1 MKKDNSLKL
10 EIFESLENLSKD
22 AKYSSPKMSPRATLS
37 DNHGTKPSQFT
48 KGAFDQKV
56 AK

>member
-10 EIFESLENLSKD
+10 EIFDSLENLSKD

-37 DNHGTKPSQFT
+37 ENHVAKPSQFSN
-48 KGAFDQKV
+48 KGLDQKI

>member
-22 AKYSSPKMSPRATLS
+22 AKYSSPKMSPRATLT
-37 DNHGTKPSQFT
+37 DNHGAKPSKFSN
-48 KGAFDQKV
+48 KALEQKI